1 MTSLD
6 VLGRRE
12 VRASD
17 SDRERCMLALRDHY
31 AAGRLEHDELEQRL
45 ERATRARTLG
55 ELRGLLRDL
64 PRPPRRGGML
74 SRAAVRSHAAAFVVV
89 NGGLTGIWAATGE
102 GAYWP
107 GGVLAPWAAFLAGH
121 VLARR
126 AAVNARRRLRGH

>member
-17 SDRERCMLALRDHY
+17 ADRESCTRALRDHY
-31 AAGRLEHDELEQRL
+31 AAGRLDHEDLEERL
-45 ERATRARTLG
+45 ALATRARTTN
-55 ELRGLLRDL
+55 ELRALLRDL

-74 SRAAVRSHAAAFVVV
+74 SRAAVRSHAAVFVAV

-102 GAYWP
+102 GTYWP

-121 VLARR
+121 VMMRR
-126 AAVNARRRLRGH
+126 AARNIRRRTRP